1 MQIEGQTCYTAAE
14 TAERLGI
21 SPNTLRRQRTS
32 GRIQGIAIGRDYVY
46 SATEI
51 RRYQIEVQQP
61 AGARS
66 RAGRPARPPRDEP
79 LARDRSGGTR
89 QAVRRDRGA
98 RGEADRPAREP
109 DPAPYRS
116 IEAFMQDVA
125 ANGGQVPGSTYTLE
139 MDV

>member
-66 RAGRPARPPRDEP
+66 RAGRPARPPRRT
-79 LARDRSGGTR
+79 ARPGPAS
-89 QAVRRDRGA
+89 RRDRGA